1 MYYPECRL
9 TKGSAKSTSSLINT
23 KKKKLREIFHDA
35 RVKFVYRVREEMSLD
50 QSHDLQKENYK
61 FRMKIMM
68 KFYKCL
74 SILASDLKNIV
85 IEDIPKE
92 KNITIEN
99 ISKETLLLKTSL
111 RGIMILLKEISTYC
125 YNLLDN
131 FVFNSSGSMYQAYIG
146 AFKCENLYINYIETD
161 PFSRQY
167 RDHLDSGLKR
177 ERKPSF
183 GTNVAERA
191 LRDLYLVTLCL
202 AMWVRGETMQK
213 KLGKS
218 MGVYKEI
225 IRYAKSI
232 AIVDIRNESIKIQE
246 LMENFVNVSYSKNYD
261 GEAKSKSSKK
271 TSHSQRPSGQTP
283 DKTSRK
289 HQNRKSRGSTD
300 VFNTLV
306 DLLKK
311 LVSD

>member
-1 MYYPECRL
+1 M
-9 TKGSAKSTSSLINT
+9 
-23 KKKKLREIFHDA
+23 
-35 RVKFVYRVREEMSLD
+35 
-50 QSHDLQKENYK
+50 
-61 FRMKIMM
+61 IM
-68 KFYKCL
+68 
-74 SILASDLKNIV
+74 
-85 IEDIPKE
+85 
-92 KNITIEN
+92 
-99 ISKETLLLKTSL
+99 LLK
-111 RGIMILLKEISTYC
+111 
-125 YNLLDN
+125 
-131 FVFNSSGSMYQAYIG
+131 
-146 AFKCENLYINYIETD
+146 
-161 PFSRQY
+161 FSRQY

-261 GEAKSKSSKK
+261 
-271 TSHSQRPSGQTP
+271 
-283 DKTSRK
+283 
-289 HQNRKSRGSTD
+289 
-300 VFNTLV
+300 VFAI
-306 DLLKK
+306 KIP
-311 LVSD
+311 